1 MAERFSKGPIVPTFK
16 RFRWF
21 PLATPEK
28 YGGSYLKN
36 AIMDAP
42 NFVICLGMGAC
53 AIGALA
59 YMVYQDSKNP
69 RFHDRPYKRHYTVWR
84 PDDPRIQNL
93 KNRPD
98 YYNPEGTIP
107 DPLDTK
113 PEYSGWIGKKPYP
126 VMEDGRYAND
136 LSLINMFQKKK
147 PMEWAEKE

>member
-1 MAERFSKGPIVPTFK
+1 
-16 RFRWF
+16 
-21 PLATPEK
+21 
-28 YGGSYLKN
+28 
-36 AIMDAP
+36 
-42 NFVICLGMGAC
+42 MGAC
-53 AIGALA
+53 AIASLA

-113 PEYSGWIGKKPYP
+113 PEYEGWKGKKPYP

-136 LSLINMFQKKK
+136 LSVVSMFRKSQ
-147 PMEWAEKE
+147 PVERAEKE